1 MLDDSINLLEELD
14 NVSKIHILDRDDID
28 ALMLEFARRVVAILH
43 IERVNVWIFNQEK
56 DAIIS
61 IGEYDLRT
69 HEFAKNT
76 TLRAKDFPA
85 YFEAIQ
91 ENKIILAPNIYTHP
105 STFQFNEV
113 YSRPNNIISLM
124 DIPFRIE
131 GQLVGV
137 ICFEKTG
144 DKERVFTEK
153 EQTFALSISL
163 VLASNLEAR
172 HRRAAQYKLDH
183 LLKEKD
189 LLIQEINHRVKN
201 NFAILIS
208 LLRLSRQQG
217 KTTDPK
223 TILEE
228 YEQRI
233 FSMLKIQEMLYQTE
247 NYASINLFDY
257 LSALITEFKNSYPE
271 IAPSVK
277 QSIKHISC
285 ELPSKTAIHF
295 GLIVTEIL
303 LNSFK
308 HAYPGNKK
316 YELTLSLSEDSAHTV
331 CFKIG
336 DNGKGFDFL
345 ENLKTNSLGLPLIK
359 DLVDD
364 MEIEAKFPTKNNNY
378 YEFIFKLTPPITK
391 SKE

>member
-172 HRRAAQYKLDH
+172 QRRAAQYKLDH

-285 ELPSKTAIHF
+285 
-295 GLIVTEIL
+295 
-303 LNSFK
+303 
-308 HAYPGNKK
+308 
-316 YELTLSLSEDSAHTV
+316 
-331 CFKIG
+331 
-336 DNGKGFDFL
+336 
-345 ENLKTNSLGLPLIK
+345 
-359 DLVDD
+359 
-364 MEIEAKFPTKNNNY
+364 
-378 YEFIFKLTPPITK
+378 
-391 SKE
+391 